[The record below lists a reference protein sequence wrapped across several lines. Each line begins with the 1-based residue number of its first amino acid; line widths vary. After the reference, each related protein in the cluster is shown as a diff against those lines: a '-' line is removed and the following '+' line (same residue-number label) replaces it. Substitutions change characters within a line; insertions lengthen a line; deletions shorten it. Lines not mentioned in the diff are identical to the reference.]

1 MINFTNMTNWAQ
13 IPEAANTESGGL
25 FGIIFVIIMF
35 AIPLSILIYRSRPED
50 ATSLSLFIAVIG
62 GGILVSLS
70 ALNPVAIPVLL
81 ALLALSI
88 GYSFL
93 PK

>member
-13 IPEAANTESGGL
+13 IPEAANTESDGL

-35 AIPLSILIYRSRPED
+35 VIPLSILIYRSRPED
-50 ATSLSLFIAVIG
+50 ATSLSLFVTLIG
-62 GGILVSLS
+62 AGILVTLH
-70 ALNPVAIPVLL
+70 ALNPVSIPVLL
-81 ALLALSI
+81 ALLGLSI